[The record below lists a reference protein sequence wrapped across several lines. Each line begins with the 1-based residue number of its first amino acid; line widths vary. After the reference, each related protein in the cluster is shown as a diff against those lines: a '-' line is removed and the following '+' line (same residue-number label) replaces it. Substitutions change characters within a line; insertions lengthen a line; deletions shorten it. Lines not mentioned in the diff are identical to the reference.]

1 MYTLKKIHL
10 EYLTG
15 KDDNEMNGFLKFLL
29 DGVCTLT
36 EKWFVSFELP
46 GYPYMWMEYF
56 MS

>member
-1 MYTLKKIHL
+1 MLNIIHL

-15 KDDNEMNGFLKFLL
+15 KDDDERNDFLKFLL

-46 GYPYMWMEYF
+46 GYPYM
-56 MS
+56 